1 MSALVGLM
9 PFQQTVVRGVLARFH
24 KARDRLQEL
33 PSSGDSDARRAAG
46 RSGGAVV
53 LCAPTGVGKTLLAAE
68 VLQRFEGE
76 RPVLWFWFAPFAG
89 LVEQAAGVLRA
100 QVPALRQFDLQA
112 DRALDTV
119 RNGGVF
125 VTTWQSVAAANQQA
139 RRARSRS
146 DEGAAL
152 DDLLLLARE
161 QGLQIGCVID
171 EAHHGFHKAKEAR
184 SFFTEVLQPDYTLM
198 LTATPR
204 DADVAKFEQDT
215 GYRLGNPDEWVTLA
229 RIDGVA
235 AGLLKRGI
243 KLVRFL
249 AKDDDVAS
257 LVDFERTALRE
268 CAEMHRGIKEDLARA
283 QIPVTPLMLVQAP
296 DGERAMRE
304 AKRYLVEELG
314 FSDEAV
320 AIYTSKEK
328 TVDLLTVAVDPN
340 VEVLI
345 FKMAIALGFDAP
357 RAFTLAALRGARD
370 KDFGIQVIGRLMRVH
385 PLLRRR
391 EGLPAEL
398 EYGFVF
404 LANAESQE
412 GLLEAGQAIDKLS
425 TQVPELGSQTV
436 ITVVGSNHTVQ
447 LLRTGESAS
456 LLLDGRSVQ
465 RVSLPGASVDESTA
479 DSASLQQLAQ
489 ELLQGPTLDLFAG
502 MAPTEVSSN
511 AASPSARLLLSSVLK
526 NDSRRSAG
534 SAMLRD
540 NMPRSMLSEYLPPI
554 DGDLERRIADHV
566 DFSPQVLGSKDRG
579 LAQLLRMEGDVFNR
593 VEGDRRLYIQAE
605 LDPAQM
611 AAKVYRQMGL
621 FDLDPRALLNA
632 LLERFE
638 EKLPEAGFAVPS
650 SEEAL
655 EHALDVVLVRNPS
668 LLKNANRLARMQR
681 IDLHEVQLPMGI
693 FSTEPLKPAKRN
705 IYGVF
710 PNSWDSEDER
720 VFAEQL
726 DVCTEVLWWHRNP
739 SRRPESVALYRWN
752 DGSPFHPDFVVAYRG
767 RGTEGDIALV
777 EVKGPRGWGDPVDVA
792 KASGPAHAK
801 YGRCVFVG
809 RADKRSPFERLQPKD
824 ARLVSVG
831 AWDFRQLL
839 HPDW

>member
-1 MSALVGLM
+1 MSAVLGLL
-9 PFQQTVVRGVLARFH
+9 PFQQTVVQGVLARFQA
-24 KARDRLQEL
+24 ARDRLQAL

-68 VLQRFEGE
+68 VLQRFGGE

-204 DADVAKFEQDT
+204 DADIAKFEQDT
-215 GYRLGNPDEWVTLA
+215 GYRVGGPEEWVTLA
-229 RIDGVA
+229 RADGVA
-235 AGLLKRGI
+235 AGLLKRGV

-249 AKDDDVAS
+249 AKDDDVGT

-268 CAEMHRGIKEDLARA
+268 CAEMHRHIQRELAQA
-283 QIPVTPLMLVQAP
+283 QITLTPLMLVQVP
-296 DGERAMRE
+296 DGDRAMRE
-304 AKRYLVEELG
+304 AKRQLVEELG
-314 FSDEAV
+314 FAEEAV
-320 AIYTSKEK
+320 RIHTAKEPDA
-328 TVDLLTVAVDPN
+328 DLLALAVDPS

-345 FKMAIALGFDAP
+345 FKMAVALGFDAP

-391 EGLPAEL
+391 ESLQAEL
-398 EYGFVF
+398 DYGFVF

-412 GLLEAGQAIDKLS
+412 GLLDAGQAIDKLS

-465 RVSLPGASVDESTA
+465 RVPLPGASDEDA
-479 DSASLQQLAQ
+479 AVASPGFEQLAQ
-489 ELLQGPTLDLFAG
+489 QLLQGQTLELFASL
-502 MAPTEVSSN
+502 APAGT
-511 AASPSARLLLSSVLK
+511 SPSARLMLSTVLK
-526 NDSRRSAG
+526 SDSRRSA
-534 SAMLRD
+534 SNVSLREG
-540 NMPRSMLSEYLPPI
+540 MPRSLLSEYLPPI
-554 DGDLERRIADHV
+554 DGELERRIADHV
-566 DFSPQVLGSKDRG
+566 DFSPQVLGSMSRG
-579 LAQLLRMEGDVFNR
+579 LARLLRMEGDVFGHIGSER
-593 VEGDRRLYIQAE
+593 ETYVLAE
-605 LDPAQM
+605 LDPVQM
-611 AAKVYRQMGL
+611 AAKLERQIGL

-632 LLERFE
+632 LLDRFK
-638 EKLPEAGFAVPS
+638 EKLPEAGFALPS

-668 LLKNANRLARMQR
+668 LLRNANRLARMQR
-681 IDLHEVQLPMGI
+681 IDLHEVQLPPGI
-693 FSTEPLKPAKRN
+693 FSAEPMKPAKRN

-720 VFAEQL
+720 AFAEKL
-726 DVCTEVLWWHRNP
+726 DACDEVLWWHRNP
-739 SRRPESVALYRWN
+739 ARRPESVALYKWD

-767 RGTEGDIALV
+767 RGTECDIALV
-777 EVKGPRGWGDPVDVA
+777 EVKGPRGWGDPTDFA
-792 KASGPAHAK
+792 KANGPAHAS
-801 YGRCVFVG
+801 YGKCIFVG
-809 RADKRSPFERLQPKD
+809 RADKRSPFERLLPKD
-824 ARLVSVG
+824 DRLIPVV

-839 HPDW
+839 HQDL

>member
-1 MSALVGLM
+1 
-9 PFQQTVVRGVLARFH
+9 
-24 KARDRLQEL
+24 
-33 PSSGDSDARRAAG
+33 
-46 RSGGAVV
+46 
-53 LCAPTGVGKTLLAAE
+53 
-68 VLQRFEGE
+68 RFEGE
-76 RPVLWFWFAPFAG
+76 RPVLCFWLAPFAG
-89 LVEQAAGVLRA
+89 LVEQASGVLRA

-125 VTTWQSVAAANQQA
+125 VSTWQSVAAANQQA

-161 QGLQIGCVID
+161 QGMQIGCVID

-204 DADVAKFEQDT
+204 DADIAKFEQDT
-215 GYRLGNPDEWVTLA
+215 GYRVGGPEEWVTLA
-229 RIDGVA
+229 RADGVA
-235 AGLLKRGI
+235 AGLLKRGV

-249 AKDDDVAS
+249 AKDDDVGT

-268 CAEMHRGIKEDLARA
+268 CTEMHRHIQRELAQA
-283 QIPVTPLMLVQAP
+283 QITLTPLMLVQVP
-296 DGERAMRE
+296 DGDRAMRE
-304 AKRYLVEELG
+304 AKRQLVEELG
-314 FSDEAV
+314 FADEAV
-320 AIYTSKEK
+320 RIHTAKEPDA
-328 TVDLLTVAVDPN
+328 DLLALAVDPS

-345 FKMAIALGFDAP
+345 FKMAVALGFDAP

-391 EGLPAEL
+391 ESLPAEL

-412 GLLEAGQAIDKLS
+412 GLLDAGQAIDKLS

-465 RVSLPGASVDESTA
+465 RVPLPGASDEDA
-479 DSASLQQLAQ
+479 AVASPGFEQLGQQ
-489 ELLQGPTLDLFAG
+489 LLQGQTLELFASS
-502 MAPTEVSSN
+502 APAGT
-511 AASPSARLLLSSVLK
+511 SPSACLMLSTVLK
-526 NDSRRSAG
+526 SDSRRSAG
-534 SAMLRD
+534 SVSLREG
-540 NMPRSMLSEYLPPI
+540 MPRSLLSEYLPVI
-554 DGDLERRIADHV
+554 DGELERRIADHV
-566 DFSPQVLGSKDRG
+566 DFSPQVLGSMSRG
-579 LAQLLRMEGDVFNR
+579 LARLLRMEGDVFGH
-593 VEGDRRLYIQAE
+593 VGSDRETYVLAE
-605 LDPAQM
+605 LDPVQM
-611 AAKVYRQMGL
+611 ATKLERQIGL

-632 LLERFE
+632 LLDRFK
-638 EKLPEAGFAVPS
+638 EKLPEAGFALPS

-655 EHALDVVLVRNPS
+655 EHALDVVLVRNPK
-668 LLKNANRLARMQR
+668 LLRDANRLARMQR
-681 IDLHEVQLPMGI
+681 IDLREVQLPSSI
-693 FSTEPLKPAKRN
+693 FSAEPMKPAKRN

-720 VFAEQL
+720 AFAGKL
-726 DVCTEVLWWHRNP
+726 DACEEVSWWHRNP
-739 SRRPESVALYRWN
+739 ARRPESVALYKWD

-767 RGTEGDIALV
+767 RGTQCDIALV
-777 EVKGPRGWGDPVDVA
+777 EIKGPRGWGDPTDFA
-792 KASGPAHAK
+792 KANGPAHAS
-801 YGRCVFVG
+801 YGKCIFVG
-809 RADKRSPFERLQPKD
+809 RADKGSPFERLLPKD
-824 ARLVSVG
+824 GRLIPVV

-839 HPDW
+839 HQDL

>member
-1 MSALVGLM
+1 MSAVLGLL
-9 PFQQTVVRGVLARFH
+9 PFQQTVVQGVLARFQV
-24 KARDRLQEL
+24 ARDRLQAL
-33 PSSGDSDARRAAG
+33 PSSGDSAARRAAG

-204 DADVAKFEQDT
+204 DADIARFEQDT
-215 GYRLGNPDEWVTLA
+215 GYRVGGPEEWVTLA
-229 RIDGVA
+229 RADGVA
-235 AGLLKRGI
+235 AGLLKRGV

-249 AKDDDVAS
+249 AKDDDVGT

-268 CAEMHRGIKEDLARA
+268 CTEMHRHIQRELAQA
-283 QIPVTPLMLVQAP
+283 QITLTPLMLVQVP
-296 DGERAMRE
+296 DGDRAMRE
-304 AKRYLVEELG
+304 AKRQLVEELG
-314 FSDEAV
+314 FADEAV
-320 AIYTSKEK
+320 RIHTAKEPDA
-328 TVDLLTVAVDPN
+328 DLLALAVDPS

-345 FKMAIALGFDAP
+345 FKMAVALGFDAP

-465 RVSLPGASVDESTA
+465 RVPLPGASDEDA
-479 DSASLQQLAQ
+479 AVASPGFEQLAQ
-489 ELLQGPTLDLFAG
+489 QLLQGQTLELFASS
-502 MAPTEVSSN
+502 APAGT
-511 AASPSARLLLSSVLK
+511 SPSACLMLSTVLK
-526 NDSRRSAG
+526 SDSRRSV
-534 SAMLRD
+534 SSVSLREG
-540 NMPRSMLSEYLPPI
+540 MPRSLLSEYLPVI
-554 DGDLERRIADHV
+554 DGELERRIADHV
-566 DFSPQVLGSKDRG
+566 DFSPQVLGSMSRG
-579 LAQLLRMEGDVFNR
+579 LARLLRMEGDVFGH
-593 VEGDRRLYIQAE
+593 VGSDRETYVLAE
-605 LDPAQM
+605 LDPVQM
-611 AAKVYRQMGL
+611 ATKLERQIGL

-632 LLERFE
+632 LLDRFK
-638 EKLPEAGFAVPS
+638 EKLPEAGFALPS

-668 LLKNANRLARMQR
+668 LLRNANRLARMQR
-681 IDLHEVQLPMGI
+681 IDLHDVQLPPGI
-693 FSTEPLKPAKRN
+693 FSEEPMKPAKRN

-720 VFAEQL
+720 VFAEKL
-726 DVCTEVLWWHRNP
+726 DACDEVLWWHRNP
-739 SRRPESVALYRWN
+739 ARRPESVALYKWD

-767 RGTEGDIALV
+767 RGTECDIALV
-777 EVKGPRGWGDPVDVA
+777 EVKGPRGWGDPTDFA
-792 KASGPAHAK
+792 KANGPAHAS
-801 YGRCVFVG
+801 YGKCIFVG
-809 RADKRSPFERLQPKD
+809 RADRRSPFERLLPKD
-824 ARLVSVG
+824 GRLIPVV

-839 HPDW
+839 HQDL

>member
-1 MSALVGLM
+1 MSAVLGLL
-9 PFQQTVVRGVLARFH
+9 PFQQTVVQGVLARFQA
-24 KARDRLQEL
+24 ARDRLQAL
-33 PSSGDSDARRAAG
+33 PSSGDSAARRAAG

-204 DADVAKFEQDT
+204 DADIAKFEQDT
-215 GYRLGNPDEWVTLA
+215 GYRVGGPEEWVTLA
-229 RIDGVA
+229 RADGVA
-235 AGLLKRGI
+235 AGLLKRGV

-249 AKDDDVAS
+249 AKDDDVGT

-268 CAEMHRGIKEDLARA
+268 CTEMHRHIQRELAQA
-283 QIPVTPLMLVQAP
+283 QITLTPLMLVQVP
-296 DGERAMRE
+296 DGDRAMRE
-304 AKRYLVEELG
+304 AKRQLVEELG
-314 FSDEAV
+314 FADEAV
-320 AIYTSKEK
+320 RIHTAKEPDA
-328 TVDLLTVAVDPN
+328 DLLALAVDPS

-345 FKMAIALGFDAP
+345 FKMAVALGFDAP

-465 RVSLPGASVDESTA
+465 RVPLPGASDEDA
-479 DSASLQQLAQ
+479 AVASPGFEQLAQ
-489 ELLQGPTLDLFAG
+489 QLLQGQTLELFASS
-502 MAPTEVSSN
+502 APAGT
-511 AASPSARLLLSSVLK
+511 SPSACLMLSTVLK
-526 NDSRRSAG
+526 SDSRRSAG
-534 SAMLRD
+534 SVSLREG
-540 NMPRSMLSEYLPPI
+540 MPRSLLSEYLPVI
-554 DGDLERRIADHV
+554 DGELERRIADHV
-566 DFSPQVLGSKDRG
+566 DFSPQVLGSMSRG
-579 LAQLLRMEGDVFNR
+579 LARLLRMEGDVFGH
-593 VEGDRRLYIQAE
+593 VGSDRETYVLAE
-605 LDPAQM
+605 LDPVQM
-611 AAKVYRQMGL
+611 ATKLERQIGL

-632 LLERFE
+632 LLDRFK
-638 EKLPEAGFAVPS
+638 EKLPEAGFALPS

-655 EHALDVVLVRNPS
+655 EHALDVVLVRNPK
-668 LLKNANRLARMQR
+668 LLRDANRLARMQR
-681 IDLHEVQLPMGI
+681 IDLREVQLPSSI
-693 FSTEPLKPAKRN
+693 FSAEPMKPAKRN

-720 VFAEQL
+720 AFAGKL
-726 DVCTEVLWWHRNP
+726 DACDEVSWWHRNP
-739 SRRPESVALYRWN
+739 ARRPESVALYKWD

-767 RGTEGDIALV
+767 RGTQCDIALV
-777 EVKGPRGWGDPVDVA
+777 EIKGPRGWGDPTDFA
-792 KASGPAHAK
+792 KANGPAHAS
-801 YGRCVFVG
+801 YGKCIFVG
-809 RADKRSPFERLQPKD
+809 RADKGSPFERLLPKD
-824 ARLVSVG
+824 GRLIPVV

-839 HPDW
+839 HQDL

>member
-1 MSALVGLM
+1 MSAVLGLL
-9 PFQQTVVRGVLARFH
+9 PFQQTVVQGVLARFQA
-24 KARDRLQEL
+24 ARDRLQAL
-33 PSSGDSDARRAAG
+33 PTSGDSAARRAAG

-204 DADVAKFEQDT
+204 DADIARFEQDT
-215 GYRLGNPDEWVTLA
+215 GYRVGGPEEWVTLA
-229 RIDGVA
+229 RADGVA
-235 AGLLKRGI
+235 AGLLKRGV

-249 AKDDDVAS
+249 AKDDDVGT

-268 CAEMHRGIKEDLARA
+268 CTEMHRHIQRELAQA
-283 QIPVTPLMLVQAP
+283 QITLTPLMLVQVP
-296 DGERAMRE
+296 DGDRAMRE
-304 AKRYLVEELG
+304 AKRQLVEELG
-314 FSDEAV
+314 FADEAV
-320 AIYTSKEK
+320 RIHTAKEPDA
-328 TVDLLTVAVDPN
+328 DLLALAVDPS

-345 FKMAIALGFDAP
+345 FKMAVALGFDAP

-391 EGLPAEL
+391 ASLPAEL

-412 GLLEAGQAIDKLS
+412 GLLDAGQAIDKLS

-436 ITVVGSNHTVQ
+436 ISVVGSNHTVQ

-465 RVSLPGASVDESTA
+465 RVPLPGTSDEEAAVVSPGFE
-479 DSASLQQLAQ
+479 QLAQ
-489 ELLQGPTLDLFAG
+489 QLLQGQTLELFASS
-502 MAPTEVSSN
+502 APAGT
-511 AASPSARLLLSSVLK
+511 SPSACLMLSTVLK
-526 NDSRRSAG
+526 SDSRRSV
-534 SAMLRD
+534 SSVSLREG
-540 NMPRSMLSEYLPPI
+540 MPRSLLSEYLPVI
-554 DGDLERRIADHV
+554 DGELERRIADHV
-566 DFSPQVLGSKDRG
+566 DFSPQVLGSMSRG
-579 LAQLLRMEGDVFNR
+579 LARLLRMEGDVFGH
-593 VEGDRRLYIQAE
+593 VGSDRETYVLAE
-605 LDPAQM
+605 LDPVQM
-611 AAKVYRQMGL
+611 ATKLERQIGL

-632 LLERFE
+632 LLDRFK
-638 EKLPEAGFAVPS
+638 EKLPEAGFALPS

-668 LLKNANRLARMQR
+668 LLRNANRLARMQR
-681 IDLHEVQLPMGI
+681 IDLHDVQLPPGI
-693 FSTEPLKPAKRN
+693 FSEEPMKPAKRN

-720 VFAEQL
+720 VFAEKL
-726 DVCTEVLWWHRNP
+726 DACDEVLWWHRNP
-739 SRRPESVALYRWN
+739 ARRPESVALYKWD

-777 EVKGPRGWGDPVDVA
+777 EVKGPRGWGDPVDYA
-792 KASGPAHAK
+792 KANGAAHAN
-801 YGRCVFVG
+801 YGKCIFVG
-809 RADKRSPFERLQPKD
+809 RVGKGSPFELLLPKEGRLTP
-824 ARLVSVG
+824 VV
-831 AWDFRQLL
+831 AWDFRQLC
-839 HPDW
+839 HPDF

>member
-1 MSALVGLM
+1 MSAVLGLL
-9 PFQQTVVRGVLARFH
+9 PFQQTVVQGVLARFQA
-24 KARDRLQEL
+24 ARDRLQAL

-125 VTTWQSVAAANQQA
+125 VSTWQSVAAANQQA

-215 GYRLGNPDEWVTLA
+215 GYRVGGPEEWVTLA
-229 RIDGVA
+229 RADGVA
-235 AGLLKRGI
+235 AGLLKRGV

-249 AKDDDVAS
+249 AKDDDVGT

-268 CAEMHRGIKEDLARA
+268 CTEMHRHIQRELAQA
-283 QIPVTPLMLVQAP
+283 QITLTPLMLVQVP
-296 DGERAMRE
+296 DGDRAMRE
-304 AKRYLVEELG
+304 AKRQLVEELG
-314 FSDEAV
+314 FADEAV
-320 AIYTSKEK
+320 RIHTAKEPDA
-328 TVDLLTVAVDPN
+328 DLLALAVDPS

-345 FKMAIALGFDAP
+345 FKMAVALGFDAP

-391 EGLPAEL
+391 ESLPAEL

-412 GLLEAGQAIDKLS
+412 GLLDAGQAIDKLS

-465 RVSLPGASVDESTA
+465 RVPLPGASDEDA
-479 DSASLQQLAQ
+479 AVASPGFEQLGQQ
-489 ELLQGPTLDLFAG
+489 LLQGQTLELFASS
-502 MAPTEVSSN
+502 APAGT
-511 AASPSARLLLSSVLK
+511 SPSACLMLSTVLK
-526 NDSRRSAG
+526 SDSRRSAG
-534 SAMLRD
+534 SVSLREG
-540 NMPRSMLSEYLPPI
+540 MPRSLLSEYLPVI
-554 DGDLERRIADHV
+554 DGELERRIADHV
-566 DFSPQVLGSKDRG
+566 DFSPQVLGSMSRG
-579 LAQLLRMEGDVFNR
+579 LARLLRMEGDVFGH
-593 VEGDRRLYIQAE
+593 VGSDRETYVLAE
-605 LDPAQM
+605 LDPVQM
-611 AAKVYRQMGL
+611 ATKLERQIGL

-632 LLERFE
+632 LLDRFK
-638 EKLPEAGFAVPS
+638 EKLPEAGFALPS

-655 EHALDVVLVRNPS
+655 EHALDVVLVRNPK
-668 LLKNANRLARMQR
+668 LLRDANRLARMQR
-681 IDLHEVQLPMGI
+681 IDLREVQLPSSI
-693 FSTEPLKPAKRN
+693 FSAEPMKPAKRN

-720 VFAEQL
+720 AFAGKL
-726 DVCTEVLWWHRNP
+726 DACEEVSWWHRNP
-739 SRRPESVALYRWN
+739 ARRPESVALYKWD

-767 RGTEGDIALV
+767 RGTQCDIALV
-777 EVKGPRGWGDPVDVA
+777 EIKGPRGWGDPTDFA
-792 KASGPAHAK
+792 KANGPAHAS
-801 YGRCVFVG
+801 YGKCIFVG
-809 RADKRSPFERLQPKD
+809 RADKGSPFERLLPKD
-824 ARLVSVG
+824 GRLIPVV

-839 HPDW
+839 HQDL

>member
-479 DSASLQQLAQ
+479 DSASFQQLAQ

-739 SRRPESVALYRWN
+739 SRRPESVALYQWN

>member
-1 MSALVGLM
+1 MSAVLGLL
-9 PFQQTVVRGVLARFH
+9 PFQQTVVQGVLARFQA
-24 KARDRLQEL
+24 ARDRLQAL
-33 PSSGDSDARRAAG
+33 PTSGDSAARRAAG

-204 DADVAKFEQDT
+204 DADIARFEQDT
-215 GYRLGNPDEWVTLA
+215 GYRVGGPEEWVTLA
-229 RIDGVA
+229 RAGGVA
-235 AGLLKRGI
+235 AGLLKRGV

-249 AKDDDVAS
+249 AKDDDVGT

-268 CAEMHRGIKEDLARA
+268 CTEMHRHIQRELAQA
-283 QIPVTPLMLVQAP
+283 QITLTPLMLVQVP
-296 DGERAMRE
+296 DGDRAMRE
-304 AKRYLVEELG
+304 AKRQLVEELG
-314 FSDEAV
+314 FADEAV
-320 AIYTSKEK
+320 RIHTAKEPDA
-328 TVDLLTVAVDPN
+328 DLLALAVDPS

-345 FKMAIALGFDAP
+345 FKMAVALGFDAP

-391 EGLPAEL
+391 ASLPAEL

-412 GLLEAGQAIDKLS
+412 GLLDAGQAIDKLS

-436 ITVVGSNHTVQ
+436 ISVVGSNHTVQ

-465 RVSLPGASVDESTA
+465 RVPLPGTSDEEAAVVSPGFE
-479 DSASLQQLAQ
+479 QLAQ
-489 ELLQGPTLDLFAG
+489 QLLQGQTLELFASS
-502 MAPTEVSSN
+502 APAGT
-511 AASPSARLLLSSVLK
+511 SPSACLMLSTVLK
-526 NDSRRSAG
+526 SDSRRSV
-534 SAMLRD
+534 SSVSLREG
-540 NMPRSMLSEYLPPI
+540 MPRSLLSEYLPVI
-554 DGDLERRIADHV
+554 DGELERRIADHV
-566 DFSPQVLGSKDRG
+566 DFSPQVLGSMSRG
-579 LAQLLRMEGDVFNR
+579 LARLLRMEGDVFGH
-593 VEGDRRLYIQAE
+593 VGSDRETYVLAE
-605 LDPAQM
+605 LDPVQM
-611 AAKVYRQMGL
+611 ATKLERQIGL

-632 LLERFE
+632 LLDRFK
-638 EKLPEAGFAVPS
+638 EKLPEAGFALPS

-668 LLKNANRLARMQR
+668 LLRNANRLARMQR
-681 IDLHEVQLPMGI
+681 IDLHDVQLPPGI
-693 FSTEPLKPAKRN
+693 FSEEPMKPAKRN

-720 VFAEQL
+720 VFAEKL
-726 DVCTEVLWWHRNP
+726 DACDEVLWWHRNP
-739 SRRPESVALYRWN
+739 ARRPESVALYKWD

-767 RGTEGDIALV
+767 RGTECDIALV
-777 EVKGPRGWGDPVDVA
+777 EVKGPRGWGDPTDFA
-792 KASGPAHAK
+792 KANGPAHAS
-801 YGRCVFVG
+801 YGKCIFVG
-809 RADKRSPFERLQPKD
+809 RADRRSPFERLLPKD
-824 ARLVSVG
+824 GRLIPVV

-839 HPDW
+839 HQDL

>member
-1 MSALVGLM
+1 MSAVLGLL
-9 PFQQTVVRGVLARFH
+9 PFQQTVVQGVLARFQA
-24 KARDRLQEL
+24 ARDRLQAL

-68 VLQRFEGE
+68 VLQRFGGE

-125 VTTWQSVAAANQQA
+125 VSTWQSVAAANQQA

-215 GYRLGNPDEWVTLA
+215 GYRVGGPEEWVTLA
-229 RIDGVA
+229 RADGVA
-235 AGLLKRGI
+235 AGLLKRGV

-249 AKDDDVAS
+249 AKDDDVGT

-268 CAEMHRGIKEDLARA
+268 CTEMHRHIQRELAQA
-283 QIPVTPLMLVQAP
+283 QITLTPLMLVQVP
-296 DGERAMRE
+296 DGDRAMRE
-304 AKRYLVEELG
+304 AKRQLVEELG
-314 FSDEAV
+314 FADEAV
-320 AIYTSKEK
+320 RIHTAKEPDA
-328 TVDLLTVAVDPN
+328 DLLALAVDPS

-345 FKMAIALGFDAP
+345 FKMAVALGFDAP

-391 EGLPAEL
+391 ESLPAEL

-412 GLLEAGQAIDKLS
+412 GLLDAGQAIDKLS

-465 RVSLPGASVDESTA
+465 RVPLPGASDEDA
-479 DSASLQQLAQ
+479 AVASPGFEQLGQQ
-489 ELLQGPTLDLFAG
+489 LLQGQTLELFASS
-502 MAPTEVSSN
+502 APAGT
-511 AASPSARLLLSSVLK
+511 SPSACLMLSTVLK
-526 NDSRRSAG
+526 SDSRRSAG
-534 SAMLRD
+534 SVSLREG
-540 NMPRSMLSEYLPPI
+540 MPRSLLSEYLPVI
-554 DGDLERRIADHV
+554 DGELERRIADHV
-566 DFSPQVLGSKDRG
+566 DFSPQVLGSMSRG
-579 LAQLLRMEGDVFNR
+579 LARLLRMEGDVFGH
-593 VEGDRRLYIQAE
+593 VGSDRETYVLAE
-605 LDPAQM
+605 LDPVQM
-611 AAKVYRQMGL
+611 ATKLERQIGL

-632 LLERFE
+632 LLDRFK
-638 EKLPEAGFAVPS
+638 EKLPEAGFALPS

-655 EHALDVVLVRNPS
+655 EHALDVVLVRNPK
-668 LLKNANRLARMQR
+668 LLRDANRLARMQR
-681 IDLHEVQLPMGI
+681 IDLREVQLPSSI
-693 FSTEPLKPAKRN
+693 FSAEPMKPAKRN

-720 VFAEQL
+720 AFAGKL
-726 DVCTEVLWWHRNP
+726 DACEEVSWWHRNP
-739 SRRPESVALYRWN
+739 ARRPESVALYKWD

-767 RGTEGDIALV
+767 RGTQCDIALV
-777 EVKGPRGWGDPVDVA
+777 EIKGPRGWGDPTDFA
-792 KASGPAHAK
+792 KANGPAHAS
-801 YGRCVFVG
+801 YGKCIFVG
-809 RADKRSPFERLQPKD
+809 RADKGSPFERLLPKD
-824 ARLVSVG
+824 GRLIPVV

-839 HPDW
+839 HQDL

>member
-1 MSALVGLM
+1 MSAVLGLL
-9 PFQQTVVRGVLARFH
+9 PFQQTVVQGVLARFQA
-24 KARDRLQEL
+24 ARDRLQAL
-33 PSSGDSDARRAAG
+33 PSSGDSAARRAAG
-46 RSGGAVV
+46 RSGGALV

-215 GYRLGNPDEWVTLA
+215 GYRVGGPEEWVTLA
-229 RIDGVA
+229 RADGVK
-235 AGLLKRGI
+235 AGLLKRGV

-249 AKDDDVAS
+249 AKDDDVGT

-268 CAEMHRGIKEDLARA
+268 CAAMHRDIQRELAQA
-283 QIPVTPLMLVQAP
+283 QITLTPLMLVQVP

-304 AKRYLVEELG
+304 AKRQLVEELG
-314 FSDEAV
+314 FADEAV
-320 AIYTSKEK
+320 RIHTAKEPDA
-328 TVDLLTVAVDPN
+328 DLLALAVDPS

-345 FKMAIALGFDAP
+345 FKMAVALGFDAP

-391 EGLPAEL
+391 QGLPAEL

-412 GLLEAGQAIDKLS
+412 GLLEAGQAIDTLS

-465 RVSLPGASVDESTA
+465 RVPLPGTSADESTV
-479 DSASLQQLAQ
+479 DSASFQQLAQ

-502 MAPTEVSSN
+502 MAPTEASPS
-511 AASPSARLLLSSVLK
+511 AAGPSARLLLSSVLK

-534 SAMLRD
+534 SAMLREG
-540 NMPRSMLSEYLPPI
+540 MPRSLLSEYLPPI
-554 DGDLERRIADHV
+554 DGELERRIADHV

-579 LAQLLRMEGDVFNR
+579 LARLLRMQADVFNR
-593 VEGDRRLYIQAE
+593 AEADSSDYILAE

-611 AAKVYRQMGL
+611 AAKVERQIGL
-621 FDLDPRALLNA
+621 FELDPRALLNA

-681 IDLHEVQLPMGI
+681 IDLHEVQLLPGI

-726 DVCTEVLWWHRNP
+726 DVCPDVLWWHRNP

-752 DGSPFHPDFVVAYRG
+752 DGSPFHPDFVLAYRG

-777 EVKGPRGWGDPVDVA
+777 EVKGARGRGDLTDVA

-809 RADKRSPFERLQPKD
+809 RPDNRSPFERLQPKD

>member
-1 MSALVGLM
+1 MSAVLGLL
-9 PFQQTVVRGVLARFH
+9 PFQQTVVQGVLARFQV
-24 KARDRLQEL
+24 ARDRLQAL
-33 PSSGDSDARRAAG
+33 PSSGDSAARRAAG

-204 DADVAKFEQDT
+204 DADIARFEQDT
-215 GYRLGNPDEWVTLA
+215 GYRVGGPEEWVTLA
-229 RIDGVA
+229 RADGVA
-235 AGLLKRGI
+235 AGLLKRGV

-249 AKDDDVAS
+249 AKDDDVGT

-268 CAEMHRGIKEDLARA
+268 CTEMHRHIQRELAQA
-283 QIPVTPLMLVQAP
+283 QITLTPLMLVQVP
-296 DGERAMRE
+296 DGDRAMRE
-304 AKRYLVEELG
+304 AKRQLVEELG
-314 FSDEAV
+314 FADEAV
-320 AIYTSKEK
+320 RIHTAKEPDA
-328 TVDLLTVAVDPN
+328 DLLALAVDPS

-345 FKMAIALGFDAP
+345 FKMAVALGFDAP

-465 RVSLPGASVDESTA
+465 RVPLPGASDEDA
-479 DSASLQQLAQ
+479 AVASPGFEQLAQ
-489 ELLQGPTLDLFAG
+489 QLLQGQTLELFASS
-502 MAPTEVSSN
+502 APAGT
-511 AASPSARLLLSSVLK
+511 SPSACLMLSTVLK
-526 NDSRRSAG
+526 SDSRRSAG
-534 SAMLRD
+534 SVSLREG
-540 NMPRSMLSEYLPPI
+540 MPRSLLSEYLPVI
-554 DGDLERRIADHV
+554 DGELERRIADHV
-566 DFSPQVLGSKDRG
+566 DFSPQVLGSMSRG
-579 LAQLLRMEGDVFNR
+579 LARLLRMEGDVFGH
-593 VEGDRRLYIQAE
+593 VGSDRETYVLAE
-605 LDPAQM
+605 LDPVQM
-611 AAKVYRQMGL
+611 ATKLERQIGL

-632 LLERFE
+632 LLDRFK
-638 EKLPEAGFAVPS
+638 EKLPEAGFALPS

-655 EHALDVVLVRNPS
+655 EHALDVVLVRNPK
-668 LLKNANRLARMQR
+668 LLRDANRLARMQR
-681 IDLHEVQLPMGI
+681 IDLREVQLPSSI
-693 FSTEPLKPAKRN
+693 FSTEPMKPAKRN

-720 VFAEQL
+720 AFAGKL
-726 DVCTEVLWWHRNP
+726 DACDEVSWWHRNP
-739 SRRPESVALYRWN
+739 ARRPESVALYKWD

-767 RGTEGDIALV
+767 RGTQCDIALV
-777 EVKGPRGWGDPVDVA
+777 EIKGPRGWGDPTDFA
-792 KASGPAHAK
+792 KANGPAHAS
-801 YGRCVFVG
+801 YGKCIFVG
-809 RADKRSPFERLQPKD
+809 RADKGSPFERLLPKD
-824 ARLVSVG
+824 GRLIPVV

-839 HPDW
+839 HQDL

>member
-1 MSALVGLM
+1 MSAVLGLL
-9 PFQQTVVRGVLARFH
+9 PFQQTVVQGVLARFQA
-24 KARDRLQEL
+24 ARDRLQAL
-33 PSSGDSDARRAAG
+33 PTSGDSAARRAAG

-68 VLQRFEGE
+68 VLQRFGGE

-125 VTTWQSVAAANQQA
+125 VSTWQSVAAANQQA

-215 GYRLGNPDEWVTLA
+215 GYRVGGPEEWVTLA
-229 RIDGVA
+229 RADGVA
-235 AGLLKRGI
+235 AGLLKRGV

-249 AKDDDVAS
+249 AKDDDVGT

-268 CAEMHRGIKEDLARA
+268 CTEMHRHIQRELAQA
-283 QIPVTPLMLVQAP
+283 QITLTPLMLVQVP
-296 DGERAMRE
+296 DGDRAMRE
-304 AKRYLVEELG
+304 AKRQLVEELG
-314 FSDEAV
+314 FADEAV
-320 AIYTSKEK
+320 RIHTAKEPDA
-328 TVDLLTVAVDPN
+328 DLLALAVDPS

-345 FKMAIALGFDAP
+345 FKMAVALGFDAP

-391 EGLPAEL
+391 ESLPAEL

-412 GLLEAGQAIDKLS
+412 GLLDAGQAIDKLS

-465 RVSLPGASVDESTA
+465 RVPLPGASDEDA
-479 DSASLQQLAQ
+479 AVASPGFEQLGQQ
-489 ELLQGPTLDLFAG
+489 LLQGQTLELFASS
-502 MAPTEVSSN
+502 APAGT
-511 AASPSARLLLSSVLK
+511 SPSACLMLSTVLK
-526 NDSRRSAG
+526 SDSRRSAG
-534 SAMLRD
+534 SVSLREG
-540 NMPRSMLSEYLPPI
+540 MPRSLLSEYLPVI
-554 DGDLERRIADHV
+554 DGELERRIADHV
-566 DFSPQVLGSKDRG
+566 DFSPQVLGSMSRG
-579 LAQLLRMEGDVFNR
+579 LARLLRMEGDVFGH
-593 VEGDRRLYIQAE
+593 VGSDRETYVLAE
-605 LDPAQM
+605 LDPVQM
-611 AAKVYRQMGL
+611 ATKLERQIGL

-632 LLERFE
+632 LLDRFK
-638 EKLPEAGFAVPS
+638 EKLPEAGFALPS

-655 EHALDVVLVRNPS
+655 EHALDVVLVRNPK
-668 LLKNANRLARMQR
+668 LLRDANRLARMQR
-681 IDLHEVQLPMGI
+681 IDLREVQLPSSI
-693 FSTEPLKPAKRN
+693 FSAEPMKPAKRN

-720 VFAEQL
+720 AFAGKL
-726 DVCTEVLWWHRNP
+726 DACDEVSWWHRNP
-739 SRRPESVALYRWN
+739 ARRPESVALYKWD

-767 RGTEGDIALV
+767 RGTQCDIALV
-777 EVKGPRGWGDPVDVA
+777 EIKGPRGWGDPTDFA
-792 KASGPAHAK
+792 KANGPAHAS
-801 YGRCVFVG
+801 YGKCIFVG
-809 RADKRSPFERLQPKD
+809 RADKGSPFERLLPKD
-824 ARLVSVG
+824 GRLIPVV

-839 HPDW
+839 HQDL

>member
-1 MSALVGLM
+1 MSAVLGLL
-9 PFQQTVVRGVLARFH
+9 PFQQTVVQGVLARFQA
-24 KARDRLQEL
+24 ARDRLQAL

-100 QVPALRQFDLQA
+100 QVPALRQFDLQV

-184 SFFTEVLQPDYTLM
+184 SFFTEVLKPDYTLM

-215 GYRLGNPDEWVTLA
+215 GYRLGDPDEWVTLA
-229 RIDGVA
+229 RIDGVE
-235 AGLLKRGI
+235 AGLLKRGV

-314 FSDEAV
+314 FADEAV

-465 RVSLPGASVDESTA
+465 RVPLPGTSADEATA
-479 DSASLQQLAQ
+479 VSASFDQLAQ
-489 ELLQGPTLDLFAG
+489 ALIQGPTLDLFGATESATG
-502 MAPTEVSSN
+502 SPAPAN
-511 AASPSARLLLSSVLK
+511 PSARFVLSSVLK
-526 NDSRRSAG
+526 SDSRRSAG
-534 SAMLRD
+534 NATLREG
-540 NMPRSMLSEYLPPI
+540 MPRSLWSEYLPPI

-593 VEGDRRLYIQAE
+593 VEGDNNAYILAE

-638 EKLPEAGFAVPS
+638 EKLPAAGFAVPS

-655 EHALDVVLVRNPS
+655 EHALDVVLVRNPK
-668 LLKNANRLARMQR
+668 LLRDANRLARMQR
-681 IDLHEVQLPMGI
+681 IDLHEVQLLPGI

-726 DVCTEVLWWHRNP
+726 DVCPEVLWWHRNP
-739 SRRPESVALYRWN
+739 ARRPESVALDQWN

-777 EVKGPRGWGDPVDVA
+777 EVKGPRGWGDPTDVA

-801 YGRCVFVG
+801 YGRCLFVG

>member
-1 MSALVGLM
+1 MSAVLGLL
-9 PFQQTVVRGVLARFH
+9 PFQQTVVQGVLARFQA
-24 KARDRLQEL
+24 ARDRLQAL
-33 PSSGDSDARRAAG
+33 PSSGDSAARRAAG

-204 DADVAKFEQDT
+204 DADIARFEQDT
-215 GYRLGNPDEWVTLA
+215 GYRVGGPEEWVTLA
-229 RIDGVA
+229 RAGGVA
-235 AGLLKRGI
+235 AGLLKRGV

-249 AKDDDVAS
+249 AKDDDVGT

-268 CAEMHRGIKEDLARA
+268 CTEMHRHIQRELAQA
-283 QIPVTPLMLVQAP
+283 QITLTPLMLVQVP
-296 DGERAMRE
+296 DGDRAMRE
-304 AKRYLVEELG
+304 AKRQLVEELG
-314 FSDEAV
+314 FADEAV
-320 AIYTSKEK
+320 RIHTAKEPDA
-328 TVDLLTVAVDPN
+328 DLLALAVDPS

-345 FKMAIALGFDAP
+345 FKMAVALGFDAP

-391 EGLPAEL
+391 ASLPAEL

-412 GLLEAGQAIDKLS
+412 GLLDAGQAIDKLS

-436 ITVVGSNHTVQ
+436 ISVVGSNHTVQ

-465 RVSLPGASVDESTA
+465 RVPLPGTSDEEAAVASPGFEQ
-479 DSASLQQLAQ
+479 LGQQ
-489 ELLQGPTLDLFAG
+489 LLQGQTLELFASS
-502 MAPTEVSSN
+502 APAGT
-511 AASPSARLLLSSVLK
+511 SPSACLMLSTVLK
-526 NDSRRSAG
+526 SDSRRSAG
-534 SAMLRD
+534 SVSLREG
-540 NMPRSMLSEYLPPI
+540 MPRSLLSEYLPVI
-554 DGDLERRIADHV
+554 DGELERRIADHV
-566 DFSPQVLGSKDRG
+566 DFSPQVLGSMSRG
-579 LAQLLRMEGDVFNR
+579 LARLLRMEGDVFGH
-593 VEGDRRLYIQAE
+593 VGSDRETYVLAE
-605 LDPAQM
+605 LDPVQM
-611 AAKVYRQMGL
+611 ATKLERQIGL

-632 LLERFE
+632 LLDRFK
-638 EKLPEAGFAVPS
+638 EKLPEAGFALPS

-655 EHALDVVLVRNPS
+655 EHALDVVLVRNPK
-668 LLKNANRLARMQR
+668 LLRDANRLARMQR
-681 IDLHEVQLPMGI
+681 IELREVQLPSSI
-693 FSTEPLKPAKRN
+693 FSAEPMKPAKRN

-720 VFAEQL
+720 AFAGKL
-726 DVCTEVLWWHRNP
+726 DACEEVSWWHRNP
-739 SRRPESVALYRWN
+739 ARRPESVALYKWD

-767 RGTEGDIALV
+767 RGTQCDIALV
-777 EVKGPRGWGDPVDVA
+777 EIKGPRGWGDPTDFA
-792 KASGPAHAK
+792 KANGPAHAS
-801 YGRCVFVG
+801 YGKCIFVG
-809 RADKRSPFERLQPKD
+809 RADKGSPFERLLPKD
-824 ARLVSVG
+824 GRLIPVV

-839 HPDW
+839 HQDL

>member
-1 MSALVGLM
+1 MSAVLGLL
-9 PFQQTVVRGVLARFH
+9 PFQQTVVQGVLARFQA
-24 KARDRLQEL
+24 ARDRLQAL
-33 PSSGDSDARRAAG
+33 PTSGDSAARRAAG

-204 DADVAKFEQDT
+204 DADIARFEQDT
-215 GYRLGNPDEWVTLA
+215 GYRVGGPEEWVTLA
-229 RIDGVA
+229 RADGVA
-235 AGLLKRGI
+235 AGLLKRGV

-249 AKDDDVAS
+249 AKDDDVGT

-268 CAEMHRGIKEDLARA
+268 CTEMHRHIQRELAQA
-283 QIPVTPLMLVQAP
+283 QITLTPLMLVQVP
-296 DGERAMRE
+296 DGDRAMRE
-304 AKRYLVEELG
+304 AKRQLVEELG
-314 FSDEAV
+314 FADEAV
-320 AIYTSKEK
+320 RIHTAKEPDA
-328 TVDLLTVAVDPN
+328 DLLALAVDPS

-345 FKMAIALGFDAP
+345 FKMAVALGFDAP

-391 EGLPAEL
+391 ASLPAEL

-412 GLLEAGQAIDKLS
+412 GLLDAGQAIDKLS

-436 ITVVGSNHTVQ
+436 ISVVGSNHTVQ

-465 RVSLPGASVDESTA
+465 RVPLPGTSDEEAAVVSPGFE
-479 DSASLQQLAQ
+479 QLAQ
-489 ELLQGPTLDLFAG
+489 QLLQGQTLELFASS
-502 MAPTEVSSN
+502 APAGT
-511 AASPSARLLLSSVLK
+511 SPSACLMLSTVLK
-526 NDSRRSAG
+526 SDSRRSV
-534 SAMLRD
+534 SSVSLREG
-540 NMPRSMLSEYLPPI
+540 MPRSLLSEYLPVI
-554 DGDLERRIADHV
+554 DGELERRIADHV
-566 DFSPQVLGSKDRG
+566 DFSPQVLGSMSRG
-579 LAQLLRMEGDVFNR
+579 LARLLRMEGDVFGH
-593 VEGDRRLYIQAE
+593 VGSDRETYVLAE
-605 LDPAQM
+605 LDPVQM
-611 AAKVYRQMGL
+611 ATKLERQIGL

-632 LLERFE
+632 LLDRFK
-638 EKLPEAGFAVPS
+638 EKLPEAGFALPS

-668 LLKNANRLARMQR
+668 LLRNANRLARMQR
-681 IDLHEVQLPMGI
+681 IDLHDVQLPPGI
-693 FSTEPLKPAKRN
+693 FSEEPMKPAKRN

-720 VFAEQL
+720 VFAEKL
-726 DVCTEVLWWHRNP
+726 DACDEVLWWHRNP
-739 SRRPESVALYRWN
+739 ARRPESVALYKWD

-767 RGTEGDIALV
+767 RGTECDIALV
-777 EVKGPRGWGDPVDVA
+777 EVKGPRGWGDPTDFA
-792 KASGPAHAK
+792 KANGPAHAS
-801 YGRCVFVG
+801 YGKCIFVG
-809 RADKRSPFERLQPKD
+809 RADRRSPFERLLPKD
-824 ARLVSVG
+824 GRLIPVV

-839 HPDW
+839 HQDL

>member
-1 MSALVGLM
+1 MSAVLGLL
-9 PFQQTVVRGVLARFH
+9 PFQQTVVQGVLARFQA
-24 KARDRLQEL
+24 ARDRLQAL

-68 VLQRFEGE
+68 VLQRFGGE

-204 DADVAKFEQDT
+204 DADIAKFEQDT
-215 GYRLGNPDEWVTLA
+215 GYRVGGPEEWVTLA
-229 RIDGVA
+229 RADGVA
-235 AGLLKRGI
+235 AGLLKRGV

-249 AKDDDVAS
+249 AKDDDVGT

-268 CAEMHRGIKEDLARA
+268 CTEMHRHIQRELAQA
-283 QIPVTPLMLVQAP
+283 QITLTPLMLVQVP
-296 DGERAMRE
+296 DGDRAMRE
-304 AKRYLVEELG
+304 AKRQLVEELG
-314 FSDEAV
+314 FADEAV
-320 AIYTSKEK
+320 RIHTAKEPDA
-328 TVDLLTVAVDPN
+328 DLLALAVDPS

-345 FKMAIALGFDAP
+345 FKMAVALGFDAP

-391 EGLPAEL
+391 ASLPAEL

-412 GLLEAGQAIDKLS
+412 GLLDAGQAIDKLS

-436 ITVVGSNHTVQ
+436 ISVVGSNHTVQ

-465 RVSLPGASVDESTA
+465 RVPLPGTSDEEAAVASPGFE
-479 DSASLQQLAQ
+479 QLAQ
-489 ELLQGPTLDLFAG
+489 QLLQGQTLELFASS
-502 MAPTEVSSN
+502 APAGT
-511 AASPSARLLLSSVLK
+511 SPSACLMLSTVLK
-526 NDSRRSAG
+526 SDSRRSAG
-534 SAMLRD
+534 SVSLREG
-540 NMPRSMLSEYLPPI
+540 MPRSLLSEYLPVI
-554 DGDLERRIADHV
+554 DGELERRIADHV
-566 DFSPQVLGSKDRG
+566 DFSPQVLGSMSRG
-579 LAQLLRMEGDVFNR
+579 LARLLRMEGDVFGH
-593 VEGDRRLYIQAE
+593 VGSDRETYVLAE
-605 LDPAQM
+605 LDPVQM
-611 AAKVYRQMGL
+611 ATKLERQIGL

-632 LLERFE
+632 LLDRFK
-638 EKLPEAGFAVPS
+638 EKLPEAGFALPS

-655 EHALDVVLVRNPS
+655 EHALDVVLVRNPK
-668 LLKNANRLARMQR
+668 LLRDANRLARMQR
-681 IDLHEVQLPMGI
+681 IDLREVQLPSSI
-693 FSTEPLKPAKRN
+693 FSAEPMKPAKRN

-720 VFAEQL
+720 AFAGKL
-726 DVCTEVLWWHRNP
+726 DACEEVSWWHRNP
-739 SRRPESVALYRWN
+739 ARRPESVALYKWD

-767 RGTEGDIALV
+767 RGTQCDIALV
-777 EVKGPRGWGDPVDVA
+777 EIKGPRGWGDPTDFA
-792 KASGPAHAK
+792 KANGPAHAS
-801 YGRCVFVG
+801 YGKCIFVG
-809 RADKRSPFERLQPKD
+809 RANKGSPFERLLPKD
-824 ARLVSVG
+824 GRLIPVV

-839 HPDW
+839 HQDL